1 MKTRCVAGLF
11 TLAVVLAF
19 GVPVLAQSED
29 PTMPM
34 RRPHGDPDISGIFTF
49 RTLTPLQRPRQFA
62 EQETLDAETA
72 AAFEASERTRQNRDL
87 FDPVQGAPNAG
98 YAPRAQGGVLSYNE
112 FWYERGV
119 DLTDEKR
126 TSLIIDPPD
135 GRFPPR
141 TPEAQAAARERA
153 AYRREHMY
161 DSYENRSL
169 MDRCIMGFNA
179 GPPMSSSA
187 YNNNVMI
194 FQTEDHVV
202 ILNEMVHN
210 ARIIPI
216 DDVAKPPF
224 KQFSGVSRGHW
235 EGETFVVETTQFRG
249 GESRGTSPEQ
259 ASHRAV
265 HADQSEPGGLRVHGH
280 RPHGLHRAAHGVDAV
295 PPHRRPALRVRVPR
309 RQHRPARDSRRRARA
324 RAAGPRA
331 AAVGSDGRSPRFLRT
346 APRRLLY
353 DRTGWMD
360 GPASRATALPAR
372 RPGNPRCNPALHRDR
387 RGRQRAVER
396 PSGGA

>member
-1 MKTRCVAGLF
+1 MRTRWVAGLF
-11 TLAVVLAF
+11 MFALALAL
-19 GVPVLAQSED
+19 GAPVLAQSEE
-29 PTMPM
+29 PNMPM

-49 RTLTPLQRPRQFA
+49 RTLTPLQRPQQFA
-62 EQETLDAETA
+62 EQETLDPETA

-87 FDPVQGAPNAG
+87 FDPIAGARSAG
-98 YAPRAQGGVLSYNE
+98 YAPRSEGGVLSYNE

-119 DLTDEKR
+119 DLTDDKR

-135 GRFPPR
+135 GRLPPR
-141 TPEAQAAARERA
+141 TPEAIEAGRERA

-210 ARIIPI
+210 ARIVPI

-249 GESRGTSPEQ
+249 GESRGTSPNKHLVE
-259 ASHRAV
+259 RFTRIN
-265 HADQSEPGGLRVHGH
+265 ADRVAYEYTITD
-280 RPHGLHRAAHGVDAV
+280 PTVY
-295 PPHRRPALRVRVPR
+295 
-309 RQHRPARDSRRRARA
+309 
-324 RAAGPRA
+324 
-331 AAVGSDGRSPRFLRT
+331 T
-346 APRRLLY
+346 APHTVLMPFRR
-353 DRTGWMD
+353 TD
-360 GPASRATALPAR
+360 GPLFEYACHEGNIGLYGILAGAR
-372 RPGNPRCNPALHRDR
+372 ELERQGRELRP
-387 RGRQRAVER
+387 
-396 PSGGA
+396 